1 MKDYLARIA
10 RARTSNG
17 LNRIV
22 RRAWRDPALSNH
34 DRLRIQIEAALRNL

>member
-1 MKDYLARIA
+1 MKQYIAKVA

-34 DRLRIQIEAALRNL
+34 DRLRVQIEAVLRNL